1 MARAALVA
9 LCVVSGASRG
19 YAQSGSAGSG
29 TAITLAGRAVRPDG
43 APIAHVL
50 ISLYGTSDSAV
61 TRDDGGFVLH
71 VPKAGAYMVGARGL
85 GLGEKRFAVT
95 LAAGATQ
102 ALTITMVPFVPILPR
117 VVTTAEERAAYSSV
131 GFDQRRRAGVGQFL
145 TYAQIQR
152 KRPSSFTQLLQ
163 GMRGLMMS
171 QGPLQSHTPGMG
183 ISGAEGAGSC
193 VSYVVD
199 GSPQQQMA
207 GSRQTNEQQGGESPD
222 NLIDVSQVGAVEV
235 YSAAERPAGFGGME
249 DNTALPT
256 PPDRAQPNTQE
267 SGANQGQATTQ
278 GTPAPTSTL
287 PRQPCGLVMV
297 WTRSRL
303 GLSETN
309 PDAAPA
315 ASAQTTAPHDITK
328 GVAAFA
334 HGSCNPPGAADTMA
348 LLVYAGVQGA
358 TPRAM
363 SDSAWSVYRDQMLAG
378 LARESDLPSEALL
391 PTFGLPAT
399 LGAAQGIPMGKLRG
413 RLDVAPLL
421 STVLSLTL
429 DTTGAIVD
437 VHVAASTLSGATDT
451 SAMAMIEQA
460 AAAHAFP
467 RVAGQQAPSDSIQ
480 LYLVIEGAEPSSG
493 GQGAVLGQLEVP
505 VWRLS
510 RPAQLVSGGPRAD
523 HKGGG
528 ARDSITVTMVVDSTG
543 QVANGTAQ
551 FVMAER
557 VPGSLA
563 AESQTH
569 VLQMLPALRFEPAM
583 IGSCRVSSLV
593 TQSFA
598 TTDATAHQP

>member
-1 MARAALVA
+1 M
-9 LCVVSGASRG
+9 
-19 YAQSGSAGSG
+19 
-29 TAITLAGRAVRPDG
+29 TLAGHAVRPDG

-50 ISLYGTSDSAV
+50 ISLYGTSDSAL

-71 VPKAGAYMVGARGL
+71 APKAGAYMVGARGL

-95 LAAGATQ
+95 FAAGATQ
-102 ALTITMVPFVPILPR
+102 DLTITMVPFVPILPR
-117 VVTTAEERAAYSSV
+117 VVTTAEERAAYTSV
-131 GFDQRRRAGVGQFL
+131 GFDQRRRGGVGQFL

-152 KRPSSFTQLLQ
+152 KHASSFTQLLQ
-163 GMRGLMMS
+163 GMRGLVMS

-183 ISGAEGAGSC
+183 VSGTEGAGSC

-199 GSPQQQMA
+199 GSPQQQMMD
-207 GSRQTNEQQGGESPD
+207 SRQENEQRGGESPD

-249 DNTALPT
+249 EHTQIPT
-256 PPDRAQPNTQE
+256 QPDRGEPTSQQ
-267 SGANQGQATTQ
+267 SGANPNQTN
-278 GTPAPTSTL
+278 TPGSPNTASSL
-287 PRQPCGLVMV
+287 PQQPCGLVMV

-309 PDAAPA
+309 ADAAPA
-315 ASAQTTAPHDITK
+315 ASAQRTAPHDITK
-328 GVAAFA
+328 GVAAFPRR
-334 HGSCNPPGAADTMA
+334 GCNPPTAADTMA

-363 SDSAWSVYRDQMLAG
+363 SDSAWSVYRAQILAG
-378 LARESDLPSEALL
+378 LARGSDLPSEALL
-391 PTFGLPAT
+391 PTFGLPAA
-399 LGAAQGIPMGKLRG
+399 LGAAQGIPMAKLRS

-429 DTTGAIVD
+429 DTTGAIED

-480 LYLVIEGAEPSSG
+480 LYLVVEGAEPASG
-493 GQGAVLGQLEVP
+493 AQGAVLGQLEVP
-505 VWRLS
+505 VWRLA
-510 RPAQLVSGGPRAD
+510 RPAQLVSGAPR
-523 HKGGG
+523 KSGGG
-528 ARDSITVTMVVDSTG
+528 RDSITVTMVVDSTG

-563 AESQTH
+563 AESQAR
-569 VLQMLPALRFEPAM
+569 VLQVLPGLRFEPAM

-598 TTDATAHQP
+598 TTDVMARQP